1 MLAIRRARE
10 RGHADHGW
18 LQSWHSFS
26 FADYHEPRHMGFSA
40 LRVINED
47 FVQPG
52 EGFGTHPH
60 RDMEI
65 LTWVLEGALEHKD
78 SMGNGSAIRPGE
90 MQYMSAG
97 TGVTHS
103 EFNHSK
109 EEVVHLLQIWI
120 VPNERG
126 ARPRYGQKSFAGE
139 LASEALCLVASSD
152 GRDGSIAIR
161 QDARVIVART
171 RAARE
176 FSIELAA
183 GRSAWLQVARGSL
196 RLGVETLLQ
205 GDGVAIE
212 KERKLAIRTEAGAE
226 FLLFDL
232 P

>member
-1 MLAIRRARE
+1 MLTLRRANE

-18 LQSWHSFS
+18 LRTWHTFS
-26 FADYHEPRHMGFSA
+26 FADFHDTDHMGFSA

-47 FVQPG
+47 FVESGQ
-52 EGFGTHPH
+52 GFGTHPH

-109 EEVVHLLQIWI
+109 SELVHLLQIWI
-120 VPNERG
+120 LPNEAA
-126 ARPRYGQKSFAGE
+126 ARPRYAQKNFAPA
-139 LASEALCLVASSD
+139 LEAGGLCLLVSPD

-161 QDARVIVART
+161 QDARVQAART
-171 RAARE
+171 PTPRE
-176 FSIELAA
+176 FKLDLGIQ
-183 GRSAWLQVARGSL
+183 RSGWLQVARGGL
-196 RLGVETLLQ
+196 RVNGEILAQ
-205 GDGVAIE
+205 GDGVAIGN
-212 KERKLAIRTEAGAE
+212 ERKLSIATEKDAE